1 MFSADTYCLIYGKQP
16 VVAQR
21 MLDFDYLCARDPS
34 VVWFISPGNK
44 GNIKLAYGTREFLCP
59 VFPDFS
65 SAAGRGARCL
75 LNFSS
80 HRSATAST
88 REAMQQP
95 WIDTIVVVA
104 EWIPERESREIIAL
118 KERIRIDEDRDIFLI
133 GPSTVGGLTAW
144 SLRLWYTWWSLDN
157 IIKSKLYR
165 AGSVGLVSKSWGMM
179 NELCRVIAHRTD
191 GVHSAIAI
199 WWDRYPYAQFRD
211 VVLTYEQNPAINMI
225 VMLGEVGNKDE
236 LVIADLV
243 RDWVVTKPVV
253 AWISGSFAEQTTQE
267 VQFGHAGAKANAD
280 EETASYKLN
289 YLRQAGVYVP
299 DSYSAFGDLIASIF
313 QQYCETSEPLMSET
327 SALERLSVINCRRP
341 SRFSSSI
348 SDERWE
354 KLLYDAIAIDDFVA
368 SQSVARVIGHLRLKK
383 ELPDWALRF
392 VTTVLILLADHGP
405 AVSGATNT
413 IITARAGKDLVS
425 SLIAWLTTIWPRFGG
440 AIDEAARWF
449 FVAVDQWMDPADYVE
464 EHKRKGELIQW
475 IGHRVKSKYNPDTR
489 CSLLLA
495 MAEAFTTS
503 DHIAFAKGVESLTLE
518 KKPNLILN
526 VDGHIAA
533 LLLDM
538 MVGIGMDQSD
548 IQQYLDAGIANAFF
562 VLARSIGFIG
572 HYLDQQRLDEGLFRT
587 PWDDILY
594 ITD

>member
-1 MFSADTYCLIYGKQP
+1 MFSVDTYCLIYGKQP

-21 MLDFDYLCARDPS
+21 MLDFDYLCGRDPS

-65 SAAGRGARCL
+65 SAADCGARCL
-75 LNFSS
+75 LNFAS

-118 KERIRIDEDRDIFLI
+118 RERIRADEWRDVLLI
-133 GPSTVGGLTAW
+133 GPSTVGGLTAG

-165 AGSVGLVSKSWGMM
+165 AGSVGLVSKSGGMM
-179 NELCRVIAHRTD
+179 NELCRVIAHTTD

-199 WWDRYPYAQFRD
+199 WWDRYPYAQFKD
-211 VVLTYEQNPAINMI
+211 VILAYEKNPAIQMI

-243 RDWVVTKPVV
+243 KDWVISKPVV

-280 EETASYKLN
+280 EEKALYKLN
-289 YLRQAGVYVP
+289 YLRQAGVHVP
-299 DSYSAFGDLIASIF
+299 ESYRAFGDLISSIF
-313 QQYCETSEPLMSET
+313 QQYCGASVPLMSEN
-327 SALERLSVINCRRP
+327 SALEKLSIINRRRP

-348 SDERWE
+348 SDERGE
-354 KLLYDAIAIDDFVA
+354 TLLYNAIPIDDFVA
-368 SQSVARVIGHLRLKK
+368 SQSIARVLGHLRLKK

-392 VTTVLILLADHGP
+392 VTTTLILLADHGP

-425 SLIAWLTTIWPRFGG
+425 SLIAWLATIWPRFGG

-449 FVAVDQWMDPADYVE
+449 FVAMGQWADPSEYVE
-464 EHKRKGELIQW
+464 EHKRKGELIPW

-489 CSLLLA
+489 CTLLLK
-495 MAEAFTTS
+495 MSEAFPS
-503 DHIAFAKGVESLTLE
+503 LSHITFAKAVENITLG

-562 VLARSIGFIG
+562 VLSRSIGFIG